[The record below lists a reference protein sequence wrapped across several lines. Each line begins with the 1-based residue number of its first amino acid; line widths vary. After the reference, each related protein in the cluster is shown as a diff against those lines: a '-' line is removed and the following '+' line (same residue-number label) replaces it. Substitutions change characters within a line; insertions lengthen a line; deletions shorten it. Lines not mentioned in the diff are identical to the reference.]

1 MVKQPAMEA
10 SEFTMSNED
19 FPALPGVPGP
29 GPNSVQAPTVP
40 NPLGLDDLGLGSGL
54 PPPGPQL
61 PPHPQPNLVGI
72 SGAPNVAPIGTPLS
86 TPAGEMML
94 QSSQQGQS
102 GSITGNGSNEV
113 LQQAGGQL
121 SAQQQQ
127 AVVLGGPS
135 SLAGT
140 PVQPQAGSQGGGDSV
155 PRRGIQ
161 TSPSGLVT
169 NIPTS
174 MVRDQFGMIGLL
186 TFIRAAE
193 TDPNLVSLAL
203 GADLTT
209 LGLNLNSEVNLYPT
223 FGGPWAETPCRPQD
237 IDYHVPYE
245 YLTNTT
251 IR

>member
-1 MVKQPAMEA
+1 MEA

-29 GPNSVQAPTVP
+29 GPNSAQPQSAAPSGLEDLGAAIGHPQAPVP
-40 NPLGLDDLGLGSGL
+40 SA
-54 PPPGPQL
+54 
-61 PPHPQPNLVGI
+61 I
-72 SGAPNVAPIGTPLS
+72 APIGTPLG
-86 TPAGEMML
+86 TPAGDLML
-94 QSSQQGQS
+94 QSSQA
-102 GSITGNGSNEV
+102 GSTGSTGTGNGPPLPVLSNNGGDV
-113 LQQAGGQL
+113 LQQQAQQLTQQLTQQAQAGQPAPGQQQTQQAPASGPAGPAGQQQAGGQ
-121 SAQQQQ
+121 
-127 AVVLGGPS
+127 V
-135 SLAGT
+135 AG
-140 PVQPQAGSQGGGDSV
+140 
-155 PRRGIQ
+155 RRGIQ
-161 TSPSGLVT
+161 TSPSGMVT

-174 MVRDQFGMIGLL
+174 MVTDQFGMIGLL